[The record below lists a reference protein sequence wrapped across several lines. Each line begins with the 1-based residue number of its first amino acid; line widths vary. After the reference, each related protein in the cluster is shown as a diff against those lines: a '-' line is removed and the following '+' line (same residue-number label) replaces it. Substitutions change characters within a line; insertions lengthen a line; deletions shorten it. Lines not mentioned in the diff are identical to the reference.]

1 MSIHPVRSFLWV
13 FIFCCSSVMLGLTAD
28 RIHYTKTLHG
38 GDVLT
43 SRQTPFYD
51 PIVVELLVTSCLAIL
66 ASLWFSA
73 LIIGGVAVAGL
84 GTYAFEQVCMW
95 ILWVMFLVGSA
106 IFVHKFPHLK
116 FCRGSHRFC
125 GILETIKAFSFILWI
140 LLLFLITAS
149 IANMFMNHHDLM
161 GPVHGRSDTGTYPN
175 TTATTTT
182 TAAPANPYPETRAVD
197 PASRATQPQTES
209 ATSPA

>member
-1 MSIHPVRSFLWV
+1 
-13 FIFCCSSVMLGLTAD
+13 MLGLTAD

-140 LLLFLITAS
+140 LLLFLIIAS

>member
-1 MSIHPVRSFLWV
+1 MLIQL
-13 FIFCCSSVMLGLTAD
+13 SVLNS
-28 RIHYTKTLHG
+28 KT
-38 GDVLT
+38 
-43 SRQTPFYD
+43 S
-51 PIVVELLVTSCLAIL
+51 
-66 ASLWFSA
+66 SA

-84 GTYAFEQVCMW
+84 GTYAFEQLCMW

-106 IFVHKFPHLK
+106 IFTVRSSISLPQQSSHFSQNKFPHLK

-125 GILETIKAFSFILWI
+125 AILETIKAFSFILWI
-140 LLLFLITAS
+140 LLLFLIIAS

-161 GPVHGRSDTGTYPN
+161 GPVHGRSDAGTYPN

-197 PASRATQPQTES
+197 PATRATQPHTEA

>member
-1 MSIHPVRSFLWV
+1 
-13 FIFCCSSVMLGLTAD
+13 MLGLTAD